1 MITVPRHMPWM
12 ARAACR
18 GHDPNLWFP
27 QKAGANHNTPKAKA
41 ICATCP
47 VSDACLQ
54 YALDA
59 GETRGIWGGVAI
71 DAHRRSPE
79 HRKVPTPLPHG
90 TNAGYVRER
99 RQGLPHCADCI
110 AARNRYR
117 RALHARSAA

>member
-1 MITVPRHMPWM
+1 MIAPSFLQDLLARVDIAEVVGRHVT
-12 ARAACR
+12 
-18 GHDPNLWFP
+18 LK
-27 QKAGANHNTPKAKA
+27 KAGANHNTPKAKA

-47 VSDACLQ
+47 VADECLQ

-71 DAHRRSPE
+71 DEHRRSPE

-110 AARNRYR
+110 AARNIYR